1 MAHVSGGGRRWSMV
15 SRDMQ
20 GVKWTRIELLL
31 RRDMPWVALLQLARQ
46 EGSLVNLKRLKKQTG
61 EKTEPKNW
69 GKQNRAAVSY
79 WTR

>member
-1 MAHVSGGGRRWSMV
+1 MAHVSGGGGRWSMLSGDV
-15 SRDMQ
+15 Q
-20 GVKWTRIELLL
+20 GVKWTRTELLL
-31 RRDMPWVALLQLARQ
+31 RRDTPWAALLKLARQ